1 MQITRKRKDAGCG
14 NNTRIYVSYTIFF
27 SAIALLLG
35 ILNAVYEDGD
45 HYNYSKS
52 DSSSVTTTHNDNINN
67 NAPPVS
73 IGAGSS
79 SLRGV
84 SSSKTSEQQQTIIAQ
99 SKERVEKIIPP
110 PTKARLNKPPSP
122 QSSLKIYHPVR
133 MHLKMIY

>member
-1 MQITRKRKDAGCG
+1 MQITRKRKNAGCGG

-35 ILNAVYEDGD
+35 ILNAVYEEDD
-45 HYNYSKS
+45 YS
-52 DSSSVTTTHNDNINN
+52 DSSSVTHAYNNINN

-73 IGAGSS
+73 SGAGAGSS
-79 SLRGV
+79 LRGE